1 MDKIQAGTG
10 QILYIYIIDIVKFL
24 YDKYVYLQALLKVM
38 RHEKYLF
45 FFYLFYFNIFGR
57 L

>member
-10 QILYIYIIDIVKFL
+10 QILYIYIIDIVEFL

-45 FFYLFYFNIFGR
+45 FFYLFYFDIFGQ